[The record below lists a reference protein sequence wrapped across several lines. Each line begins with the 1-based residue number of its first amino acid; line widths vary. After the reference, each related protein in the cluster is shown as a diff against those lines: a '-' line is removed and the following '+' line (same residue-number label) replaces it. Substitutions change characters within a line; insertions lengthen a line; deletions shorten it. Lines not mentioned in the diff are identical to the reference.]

1 MAWLLIEDVEND
13 SSSNL
18 SRKDLFCGTH
28 SLRKRTAMSNL
39 GNLVY
44 VESVN
49 KSVPRYQS
57 FGHA

>member
-1 MAWLLIEDVEND
+1 
-13 SSSNL
+13 
-18 SRKDLFCGTH
+18 
-28 SLRKRTAMSNL
+28 MSNL

-57 FGHA
+57 FGHRTQDAVNSYKRDAANDEWCDIYVFIPDNATTE